1 MHRILIVVAGFLIA
15 ISGLLFFQGGERDP
29 RDFATLSPAESDVAL
44 TGVETLSAT
53 SQAPARTS
61 GDLDLSGLS
70 AAVSASGAPGPAT
83 SESPEL
89 AEMTSGVLSNLGGAD
104 QGRAPDT
111 MEHATAAVLAGL
123 SGTSAPVDP
132 SGSQDLRGLIRQSM
146 VAGQGDAYIDALV
159 NEAVSSGTMI
169 VPEALVTSDGR
180 VDTRTLLASIIRDA
194 DGTEDTDFAALRAEA
209 NGTSVTR
216 APETTTV
223 GGERFYV
230 VEKGDSLAYIA
241 LLFFKDSSQYD
252 RIYEANRDLL
262 SSPAM
267 IRIGQRLRIPG

>member
-1 MHRILIVVAGFLIA
+1 MHRILIVIAGFLIA

-29 RDFATLSPAESDVAL
+29 RDFAATSPDESGVAL
-44 TGVETLSAT
+44 TGVETLSAA
-53 SQAPARTS
+53 SQAPAQTS

-70 AAVSASGAPGPAT
+70 AAVSASGTPPPAT
-83 SESPEL
+83 SENPEL
-89 AEMTSGVLSNLGGAD
+89 AAMTSGVLANLGVAD
-104 QGRAPDT
+104 QGGAPDA
-111 MEHATAAVLAGL
+111 MQQATAAVLAGL
-123 SGTSAPVDP
+123 SGASGTGDP
-132 SGSQDLRGLIRQSM
+132 SVSQDLGGLIRQSM
-146 VAGQGDAYIDALV
+146 AAGQGDAYIDALV
-159 NEAVSSGTMI
+159 NEAVSSGAMI
-169 VPEALVTSDGR
+169 VPEALVTPDGR

-194 DGTEDTDFAALRAEA
+194 ERTGDADLATLRAEA
-209 NGTSVTR
+209 NGASVTR

-252 RIYEANRDLL
+252 RIYEANRDRL

>member
-1 MHRILIVVAGFLIA
+1 MHRILIVIAGFLIA

-29 RDFATLSPAESDVAL
+29 RDFAATSPDESGVAL
-44 TGVETLSAT
+44 TGVETLSAA
-53 SQAPARTS
+53 SQAPAQTS

-70 AAVSASGAPGPAT
+70 AAVSASGTPPPAT
-83 SESPEL
+83 SENPEL
-89 AEMTSGVLSNLGGAD
+89 AAMTSGVLANLGVAD
-104 QGRAPDT
+104 QGGAPDA
-111 MEHATAAVLAGL
+111 MQQATAAVLAGL
-123 SGTSAPVDP
+123 SGASGTDDP
-132 SGSQDLRGLIRQSM
+132 SGSQDLGGLIRQSM
-146 VAGQGDAYIDALV
+146 AAGQGDAYIDALV
-159 NEAVSSGTMI
+159 NEAVSSGAMI
-169 VPEALVTSDGR
+169 VPEALVTPDGR

-194 DGTEDTDFAALRAEA
+194 ERTGDADLATLRAEA
-209 NGTSVTR
+209 NGASVTR

-252 RIYEANRDLL
+252 RIYEANRDRL